1 MTQYK
6 PYELTYTAP
15 EPTGSYVDIDLIA
28 SFERDG
34 EKTTVKGFYDG
45 NGVYK
50 LRFLPLKAG
59 LYRVTVGGIVNDSFE
74 IECQPAAD
82 SDNGVVRADGFHFK
96 YDSGK
101 IGRAHV

>member
-34 EKTTVKGFYDG
+34 EKTTVKG
-45 NGVYK
+45 
-50 LRFLPLKAG
+50 LKQDYTA
-59 LYRVTVGGIVNDSFE
+59 
-74 IECQPAAD
+74 
-82 SDNGVVRADGFHFK
+82 
-96 YDSGK
+96 
-101 IGRAHV
+101 